1 LKAVA
6 VGNENGWD
14 MPAVKEIGPYKLF
27 FYSTEGKEP
36 PHVHVRRDR
45 AIAKFWLTPVRL
57 SNSRRFSDHEL
68 RALQRIVEENEQ
80 DVLEAWNE
88 HFGN

>member
-1 LKAVA
+1 
-6 VGNENGWD
+6 
-14 MPAVKEIGPYKLF
+14 MPAAKEIGPYKLF

-36 PHVHVRRDR
+36 PHVHVRRER
-45 AIAKFWLTPVRL
+45 ATAKFWLTPVRL
-57 SNSRRFSDHEL
+57 SKSRRFSDHEL
-68 RALQRIVEENEQ
+68 RALQKIVEENEQ